1 MNSESQTSPTPEVDD
16 YPTFIGSDRAVEP
29 AAVEVPAAEENKK
42 VPVPVKLQPFEL
54 VMEVDGE
61 HLRETTEASS
71 AAVALSKMARK
82 HIKRIPLKSE
92 IYGWAKSKK
101 RVYQHGIVRDYDD
114 AKRVSF
120 KNIRR
125 QTYKLLDPRPE
136 GLPAFFSQ

>member
-1 MNSESQTSPTPEVDD
+1 MNSESQTSPTTEVDD
-16 YPTFIGSDRAVEP
+16 HPTFVGSDKADEPDAV
-29 AAVEVPAAEENKK
+29 EENKK

-61 HLRETTEASS
+61 QIRETTEASS

-92 IYGWAKSKK
+92 INGWAKSKK
-101 RVYQHGIVRDYDD
+101 RIYQHGIMRDYDD

-120 KNIRR
+120 KNLRR

-136 GLPAFFSQ
+136 GLPNFS